1 MNLKCTV
8 VRFNNVG
15 HFSVDVFVYFF
26 GLHGLATRGHQ
37 RADSNSLSGSVGGL
51 KSSLCKDITDYLV
64 EQSSLPTVARYIAA
78 PWW

>member
-15 HFSVDVFVYFF
+15 HFSVDVFVYFV

-37 RADSNSLSGSVGGL
+37 RADSKSLSGSVGGL
-51 KSSLCKDITDYLV
+51 KS
-64 EQSSLPTVARYIAA
+64 
-78 PWW
+78 